1 MLPKIVRQSRDI
13 AGMKTLDSPFAAPL
27 KKFPASFKAEDKKRL
42 QAAVVSAIEKQVV
55 PTYKKFA
62 TFVEKEYEPH
72 GRKEPGR
79 SANRPG
85 GASIFW

>member
-1 MLPKIVRQSRDI
+1 
-13 AGMKTLDSPFAAPL
+13 MKTLDSPFAAPL

-72 GRKEPGR
+72 GAKSR
-79 SANRPG
+79 G
-85 GASIFW
+85 GAQTGPVGPLFFGK